1 MEKQPLYTVDWEHPS
16 GFVELDVYKI
26 PLPAMPPL
34 ETMENYGLPIEDQ
47 KFKRTIIPNSL
58 LKRKAVNEEEEAFI
72 RGEYHKIHNGVWV
85 IIKDTPVYIT
95 GAYYFFLNYWTTN
108 QGKKPDF
115 KKIQCDLFLMWE
127 MVINDPNSYGLFL
140 VKPRRIGGTEI
151 TIEWLYVDV
160 LRYRNMVCGMQ
171 SKNEDSVF
179 KNYRRILNAHKN
191 MIWFMKPI
199 NQGSTG
205 NKEGLFLRYPEQQQT
220 HKKLKE
226 QSESGD
232 AEDGFTEPEINSD
245 LTYQPSVA
253 TAYDGERLDR
263 YILNEF
269 GKCFGRGTLI
279 MLYSGKVK
287 RVEDIE
293 IGDLI
298 MGADGNDKAVLS
310 LSTGEDII
318 HRILPDNPKFNSWTC
333 TADHILSL
341 KWTGKNLKGS
351 WKYGDVVN
359 VSLRDFN
366 SLGTNVKNCFRLYSK
381 NPFTGEQRT
390 SSFKTKEI
398 GETDYFGFGL
408 DGDHLFLLGDYQVTH
423 NCEKMSVVD
432 CWDKV
437 KPCLHLDNGLIITG
451 KAVCESTIEEINDD
465 QIQEL
470 VEMWNDSNCA
480 KRDENGRTMSGLYS
494 LFISAIDAAKED
506 EWGFPKKQETLDFL
520 NRQFEALKKAGKS
533 KDLAKLK
540 RKTPLVIEDALTPS
554 GDQCA
559 FNKDNLIDALS
570 ELDFPDKDAPPPGV
584 RGNLMWENGV
594 FDSRVIFEANPE
606 GRWYFTMLGGEN
618 RYKDNAVDW
627 YNNFRIP
634 GNPNKIR
641 IGVDP
646 YDHKETVDSR
656 KSKGG
661 AVGGIMY
668 DEMKDG
674 AKVYLDS
681 TTGTP
686 RPIDLGKEW
695 ESYQP
700 IFTYYFRQP
709 DPSDFFEDMLM
720 SAVYCGAPVLFES
733 NKQSIRKHFEDRGY
747 AKFLMPRP
755 EVTLSEAQRK
765 SQAQFG
771 DGAPASENTIATY
784 YNLLDT
790 YISRNAKSI
799 KTRDLLVDLLAM
811 NRQNHGKHDLGVA
824 FGWLLVALND
834 KIYKEAPKE
843 EEEPEPWFDVYEI

>member
-1 MEKQPLYTVDWEHPS
+1 MEEQNLYTVNWNKPS
-16 GFVELDVYKI
+16 GFIELDVYKI
-26 PLPAMPPL
+26 PQPEMPPL
-34 ETMENYGLPIEDQ
+34 ETIENYGLPIEQQ
-47 KFKRTIIPNSL
+47 KLKRTVIPTSL
-58 LKRKAVNEEEEAFI
+58 LKRKAVSEEEEAFI
-72 RGEYHKIHNGVWV
+72 RGEYHKIHNGVWI
-85 IIKDTPVYIT
+85 IIKDTPIYLT

-115 KKIQCDLFLMWE
+115 KKIQCDLFLLWE
-127 MVINDPNSYGLFL
+127 MAIRSKTCYGLFL

-151 TIEWLYVDV
+151 TISWLFADV

-171 SKNEDSVF
+171 SKNEDSVY
-179 KNYRRILNAHKN
+179 KNYKRIINAHKN

-269 GKCFGRGTLI
+269 GK
-279 MLYSGKVK
+279 V
-287 RVEDIE
+287 
-293 IGDLI
+293 
-298 MGADGNDKAVLS
+298 
-310 LSTGEDII
+310 
-318 HRILPDNPKFNSWTC
+318 
-333 TADHILSL
+333 
-341 KWTGKNLKGS
+341 
-351 WKYGDVVN
+351 
-359 VSLRDFN
+359 
-366 SLGTNVKNCFRLYSK
+366 
-381 NPFTGEQRT
+381 
-390 SSFKTKEI
+390 
-398 GETDYFGFGL
+398 
-408 DGDHLFLLGDYQVTH
+408 
-423 NCEKMSVVD
+423 EKMSVSD

-437 KPCLHLDNGLIITG
+437 KPCLHLDNGLVISG
-451 KAVCESTIEEINDD
+451 KAVCESTVEEINDD

-470 VEMWNDSNCA
+470 VEMWGDSDISKLN
-480 KRDENGRTMSGLYS
+480 ENGQTLTGFWSV
-494 LFISAIDAAKED
+494 FISALDSAKED

-520 NRQFEALKKAGKS
+520 TRQFEALKKAGKS
-533 KDLAKLK
+533 KELAKLK

-570 ELDFPDKDAPPPGV
+570 EIDFPDKDAPPLGV

-594 FDSRVIFEANPE
+594 FDSRVVFEANTE
-606 GRWYFTMLGGEN
+606 GRWFFTMLGGEG
-618 RYKDNAVDW
+618 RFKDNAVEW
-627 YNNFRIP
+627 YNNFRVP

-674 AKVYLDS
+674 AKVYLDP
-681 TTGTP
+681 TTGNP
-686 RPIDLGKEW
+686 RPLDLGKDW

-700 IFTYYFRQP
+700 IFTYYYRQA
-709 DPSDFFEDMLM
+709 DPTDFFEDMLM

-799 KTRDLLVDLLAM
+799 KHRELIVDLLAM

-843 EEEPEPWFDVYEI
+843 EEEPEPWFETYDI